1 MLCSLLRLSCRKN
14 IYTRTTQNKNIHANC
29 FSVGNAFNDEVDPC
43 PLADKFAVKSE
54 TAKFR
59 QAAAENMVKTIRE
72 IK

>member
-1 MLCSLLRLSCRKN
+1 M
-14 IYTRTTQNKNIHANC
+14 HANC
-29 FSVGNAFNDEVDPC
+29 FRVGNAFNDEVDPY

-59 QAAAENMVKTIRE
+59 QAVVENMVKTIRE